1 MKVSDVME
9 EVNTV
14 ILENG
19 LEYMEV
25 DEINF
30 DNKEYVL
37 LVNCKNVKDSCIR
50 RVEITDNQEYLC
62 KIKDELEYDKVLKLF
77 IKKNKVLF

>member
-1 MKVSDVME
+1 MK

-19 LEYMEV
+19 LEYMEM
-25 DEINF
+25 DEVIYNN
-30 DNKEYVL
+30 NKYIL

-50 RVEITDNQEYLC
+50 RLAMEDGQEYFY
-62 KIKDELEYDKVLKLF
+62 KVKDEIEY
-77 IKKNKVLF
+77 NKVLNLFVQKNKALF

>member
-1 MKVSDVME
+1 ME

-25 DEINF
+25 DEITF
-30 DNKEYVL
+30 DNNVYIL
-37 LVNCKNVKDSCIR
+37 LVNCKNMKDSCIR
-50 RVEITDNQEYLC
+50 RLKVSDNQEYLC

>member
-1 MKVSDVME
+1 ME

-19 LEYMEV
+19 LEYMEI
-25 DEINF
+25 DELTC
-30 DNKEYVL
+30 DDKVYVL

-50 RVEITDNQEYLC
+50 WVKVTNNQEYLC

>member
-1 MKVSDVME
+1 ME